1 MGAGVPCEAGGTEL
15 ALRPRGVVGAA
26 QAVASVRLAELGRAR
41 RVCVTT
47 AVTGDTP
54 TVGTVESSLALVTLL
69 TAVFRQA
76 LVTHWE
82 PIRVNVTGASGGGV
96 GTGAGD
102 TGIGGGSTRAAVEPR
117 LAFLTVGSL
126 SVGLAVQTD
135 ARLRVAVVSKAVALT
150 GLAPSAA
157 ETEEAWVALVTLGP
171 VHSRLTH
178 THS

>member
-1 MGAGVPCEAGGTEL
+1 MTLTWTGAVVGAGVPCEAGGTEL

-82 PIRVNVTGASGGGV
+82 PIRV
-96 GTGAGD
+96 
-102 TGIGGGSTRAAVEPR
+102 
-117 LAFLTVGSL
+117 
-126 SVGLAVQTD
+126 
-135 ARLRVAVVSKAVALT
+135 
-150 GLAPSAA
+150 
-157 ETEEAWVALVTLGP
+157 
-171 VHSRLTH
+171 
-178 THS
+178 